1 MNTSFELIDLD
12 SGNLVGSYSTLE
24 EAFAVILTAFG
35 LYGWSGV
42 NDLGLVSVAADG
54 SQEFIAAGPDLARRA
69 IRENGSA
76 PDPRR
81 SERTA

>member
-1 MNTSFELIDLD
+1 MTTSFELMDLD

-24 EAFAVILTAFG
+24 EAFAVILTAYG

-42 NDLGLVSVAADG
+42 NDLGLARVAADG
-54 SQEFIAAGPDLARRA
+54 SQEFIAAGPDLAHRA
-69 IRENGSA
+69 IRENGSV